1 MTQKQG
7 KKRLETLQSS
17 QITFLYSKNNFHSPE
32 VAQAAK
38 TAGALDHTSY
48 LCVPRIVKD
57 RISTAPFGLWG
68 EMVVFF
74 TAIPSPFP
82 GIKPQREEKRIGLL
96 HTSNCNL
103 NILNLPSCLRDRS
116 SYDNPTGKKVRR
128 AKMKNNRRK
137 VKLKLVQLIS
147 KKKPDDLKCLLG
159 INKRRKTLMT
169 KLSNST

>member
-1 MTQKQG
+1 MVHILKKKQSSWLLKYQQGFKDGLSEVHKTHNIQILGICMYYYMQTQAVLLWRRWVASSKQPWLRRKK

-17 QITFLYSKNNFHSPE
+17 QITFPYSKNNLHYPE
-32 VAQAAK
+32 VAQAVQ

-82 GIKPQREEKRIGLL
+82 GIKPQRE
-96 HTSNCNL
+96 
-103 NILNLPSCLRDRS
+103 
-116 SYDNPTGKKVRR
+116 
-128 AKMKNNRRK
+128 
-137 VKLKLVQLIS
+137 QQ
-147 KKKPDDLKCLLG
+147 KKKELVFC
-159 INKRRKTLMT
+159 TLQT
-169 KLSNST
+169 VI

>member
-1 MTQKQG
+1 MDKVGSILKTAMTQKKEK

-17 QITFLYSKNNFHSPE
+17 RITFLYSKNNFHYPE
-32 VAQAAK
+32 VAQAVQ

-82 GIKPQREEKRIGLL
+82 GIKPQRE
-96 HTSNCNL
+96 
-103 NILNLPSCLRDRS
+103 
-116 SYDNPTGKKVRR
+116 
-128 AKMKNNRRK
+128 
-137 VKLKLVQLIS
+137 Q
-147 KKKPDDLKCLLG
+147 KKKELVFC
-159 INKRRKTLMT
+159 TLQIVI
-169 KLSNST
+169 